1 MSCCVENGP
10 KTAQLEAVRLVGK
23 MLLEVAVVGAERQ
36 RGLRHVSPVETREI
50 WDWAV
55 RVRQTAPRCS
65 SQMFRRVNIA

>member
-23 MLLEVAVVGAERQ
+23 MLLEVAVVGAERR
-36 RGLRHVSPVETREI
+36 RGLRHVSPVETQEI

-55 RVRQTAPRCS
+55 RVRQTAPR
-65 SQMFRRVNIA
+65 